1 VDDWALGV
9 SVASAVAAIVA
20 VVYAR
25 QLWLE
30 TRLASQRDLRAYVGI
45 QPTAIGILTPEV
57 APWLRVRIINF
68 GKTPAHHVRTVGAV
82 AVLPNPL
89 PPEFQFAYSP
99 ANRDEGSF
107 VLQPT
112 QSIESEKAATAALS
126 AADIDLLR
134 SDRFALYG
142 YGEVQYEDIFDE
154 PRSTR
159 YCLLL
164 VKGPDL
170 IAARERAVTVGNAV
184 VPQPGRWVYANQ
196 YNEVR

>member
-1 VDDWALGV
+1 VDDWAIWI
-9 SVASAVAAIVA
+9 SVASAIAAIVA
-20 VVYAR
+20 VFYAR

-30 TRLASQRDLRAYVGI
+30 TRLASQRDVRSYVGI
-45 QPTAIGILTPEV
+45 QPIALGILTPEF
-57 APWLRVRIINF
+57 APWLQVRIINF
-68 GKTPAHHVRTVGAV
+68 GKTPAHHVRTVAAV

-89 PPEFQFAYSP
+89 PPEFQFTYSP
-99 ANRDEGSF
+99 ANRDEGSC

-112 QSIESEKAATAALS
+112 DSIQFERAATAALS

-159 YCLLL
+159 FCLLL
-164 VKGPDL
+164 IKGPDL

-184 VPQPGRWVYANQ
+184 DPQPGRWVYANQ
-196 YNEVR
+196 A

>member
-1 VDDWALGV
+1 MRN
-9 SVASAVAAIVA
+9 I
-20 VVYAR
+20 
-25 QLWLE
+25 
-30 TRLASQRDLRAYVGI
+30 
-45 QPTAIGILTPEV
+45 
-57 APWLRVRIINF
+57 
-68 GKTPAHHVRTVGAV
+68 GAV

-89 PPEFQFAYSP
+89 PPEFEFAYSP
-99 ANRDEGSF
+99 ANRDDGSF

-134 SDRFALYG
+134 SERFGLYG

-154 PRSTR
+154 PGSTR
-159 YCLLL
+159 YCFLL

-170 IAARERAVTVGNAV
+170 IAARQRAVAFADLIT